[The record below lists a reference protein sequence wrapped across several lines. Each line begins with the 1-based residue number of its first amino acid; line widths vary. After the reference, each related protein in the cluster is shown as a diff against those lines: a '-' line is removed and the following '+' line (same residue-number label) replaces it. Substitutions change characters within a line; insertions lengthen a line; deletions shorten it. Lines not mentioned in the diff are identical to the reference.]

1 MVSSSLPLISVVC
14 TDVNLQTV
22 LIFVLLTAELASHC
36 RGRDVL
42 VDDVLHEVCPPVT
55 LLAADCTTK
64 HLVPGLND
72 QTSHTLVIPEI

>member
-1 MVSSSLPLISVVC
+1 MSSSLPLISVVR
-14 TDVNLQTV
+14 TDVDLETV
-22 LIFVLLTAELASHC
+22 LILVLLTAELAGHC

-42 VDDVLHEVCPPVT
+42 VDDVLHQVCPPVT

-64 HLVPGLND
+64 HLVPDLND